1 MDNTLPQ
8 VSAIPCPTTLREPL
22 MAIVEALS
30 GLRFGQL
37 LIVVHDGA
45 VVQIDRTERRRL
57 ERPQR
62 HDGRPTDSRS
72 PELH

>member
-1 MDNTLPQ
+1 
-8 VSAIPCPTTLREPL
+8 

>member
-1 MDNTLPQ
+1 MDNTLSQ
-8 VSAIPCPTTLREPL
+8 VSAVPCPAALREPL
-22 MAIVEALS
+22 TAIVEALS

-37 LIVVHDGA
+37 LVVVHDGT

-62 HDGRPTDSRS
+62 QDGRPAESRS
-72 PELH
+72 SDST